1 MLNKLPTVL
10 LIFIFL
16 LPLLGVSQSQ
26 QTDYFPNR
34 LIIKYESDQ
43 KLQQIQS
50 KIGTNPKVAVQQLLN
65 RYGAQISRPLLSSKT
80 QQLVKAQRLPAANDV
95 LRIKEV
101 VFSHQIDPAQLAS
114 KINRMPGVA
123 YAEPKYLRYMS
134 AKPNDPDIQKFV
146 EAHNFTDAWDISQGS
161 KDIIVAVVDGGVDY
175 THTELNE
182 NLWINQEE
190 IPPTV
195 FTQADENGDGEVT
208 ASEIRSYLQEGGTD
222 HNGDGGITLEDA
234 LHDDSDFTDNI
245 DNDNNEFT
253 DDLFGWDF
261 WESGSNTQNITQDNN
276 PIHNATDHGTHVTGI
291 AAAKTNNGEGVAG
304 AAYNTTYMPIKA
316 GGAPNFADVVGFG
329 YDGILYAANNGAD
342 IINCSW
348 SGGSASEA
356 EEDVINLATQMGAL
370 VIAAAGNDVSRTSY
384 PARYDKALA
393 VGSVEPNDNR
403 SSYSNFGYNL
413 DVLATGTDIL
423 STSYNNDYISNTGT
437 SMSTPVVSGLA
448 VLVKDLNPNW
458 GPERIGMQIRAS
470 ANYIDDSNPNLEN
483 QLGHGSIDA
492 SRAVNTNLPGLKVI
506 SQKFINNEGN
516 KLSLGEEGTIE
527 VTITN
532 VGNTT
537 SNLELELLSL
547 NDSEVQL
554 DNSLQQLGSFA
565 TGDTADLSFPITI
578 ASDFELT
585 EIPTFRLEFRD
596 NSLDYNDFNALV
608 YEDMFF
614 DIIAGNNVKTSFGAE
629 GTFGFSDPMAG
640 RGGVGFIP
648 RYPDGTGGYQEGDNL
663 LFEGGLIMKFN
674 EELFDAVRTSN
685 GRVSRDF
692 LPQDAVSILPTED
705 GNGLIGTTQ
714 FTTLNDSSRR
724 ASIKL
729 ETFAYDDPAI
739 SKVVFV
745 KYTISNPSQ
754 YMTMKNMYVGLFND
768 WDIGSNAGN
777 NSIAFSENDSLLYI
791 SDASSSSTQPT
802 VAVAHLGPISGALA
816 IDNAV
821 ESTQDSVTFGIYD
834 GFTDGEKE
842 SSLTAGT
849 VRTNVQNTDVSAVT
863 SSGPYTLNPGADVT
877 VGFVY
882 AFGNDLNELRDQI
895 SEARSRNLFEV
906 SPTGRATADEIPQQT
921 KLFQNYPNPF
931 NQETEIHFDLN
942 QDSHV
947 TLTVFDVLG
956 RKVRQLADTNLDAG
970 AHFITLNARNL
981 SSGVYFIRLET
992 DHGSQTIPITK
1003 IKAL

>member
-1 MLNKLPTVL
+1 MFRKLPTVL

-16 LPLLGVSQSQ
+16 LPMLGVSQSRQ
-26 QTDYFPNR
+26 ADYFPNR

-43 KLQQIQS
+43 KLQQIQG
-50 KIGTNPKVAVQQLLN
+50 KIGSNPKAAVQQLLN
-65 RYGAQISRPLLSSKT
+65 RYGAQISRPLLSPKT
-80 QQLVKAQRLPAANDV
+80 QQLVKAQQTPAANEV
-95 LRIKEV
+95 LRIEEV
-101 VFSHQIDPAQLAS
+101 VFSHPIDPAQLAS

-123 YAEPKYLRYMS
+123 YAEPRYIRYTN
-134 AKPNDPDIQKFV
+134 AEPNDPDIQKFV
-146 EAHNFTDAWDISQGS
+146 EAHNFHAAWDISQGS
-161 KDIIVAVVDGGVDY
+161 RDIIVAVVDGGVGY

-190 IPPTV
+190 IPATV
-195 FTQADENGDGEVT
+195 FAQADENGDEEIT
-208 ASEIRSYLQEGGTD
+208 ASEVRSYLQDNGSD
-222 HNGDGGITLEDA
+222 VNGDGEITLEDA
-234 LHDDSDFTDNI
+234 LHQDSDFTDNI
-245 DNDNNEFT
+245 DNDNNDFT

-261 WESGSNTQNITQDNN
+261 WESGSNAQNITQDNN

-291 AAAKTNNGEGVAG
+291 AAAKTNNNEGVAG
-304 AAYNTTYMPIKA
+304 AAYNTTYMPVKA
-316 GGAPNFADVVGFG
+316 GGVPNFADAIGFG

-356 EEDVINLATQMGAL
+356 EEEVINLATQMGAL
-370 VIAAAGNDVSRTSY
+370 VIAAAGNEANRTGY
-384 PARYDKALA
+384 PARYDKVLA
-393 VGSVEPNDNR
+393 VGSVDTDNNR
-403 SSYSNFGYNL
+403 SPYSNFGYNL

-423 STSYNNDYISNTGT
+423 STSYNNNYISNTGT
-437 SMSTPVVSGLA
+437 SMSAPVVSGLA
-448 VLVKDLNPNW
+448 VLVKDINPNW

-470 ANYIDDSNPNLEN
+470 SNYIDNSNPGLEH

-492 SRAVNTNLPGLKVI
+492 FRALNTNLPGLKVV
-506 SQKFINNEGN
+506 SQEFINSEGN

-547 NDSEVQL
+547 NESEVQL
-554 DNSLQQLGSFA
+554 DNVQRQLGSVA
-565 TGDTADLSFPITI
+565 NGDTVDLSFPITI
-578 ASDFELT
+578 ANDFDLT

-596 NSLDYNDFNALV
+596 NNLDYNDFNALV

-614 DIIAGNNVKTSFGAE
+614 DIIAANNVKTSFGAE
-629 GTFGFSDPMAG
+629 GTFGFSDPIAG

-648 RYPDGTGGYQEGDNL
+648 RYPDGNGGYQEGNNL

-674 EELFDAVRTSN
+674 EELFDAVRTSD

-692 LPQDAVSILPTED
+692 LPQDAVSILPTD
-705 GNGLIGTTQ
+705 DANGLRGITQ
-714 FTTLNDSSRR
+714 FTTLNDSARR
-724 ASIKL
+724 ASIQL

-739 SKVVFV
+739 SNVVFV

-754 YMTMKNMYVGLFND
+754 FMTMKNMYVGLFND
-768 WDIGSNAGN
+768 WDIGNNPGN
-777 NSIAFSENDSLLYI
+777 NNVAFSESDSLLYI
-791 SDASSSSTQPT
+791 SHASSSSTQPT
-802 VAVAHLGPISGALA
+802 VAVAHLGPVSGALA

-821 ESTQDSVTFGIYD
+821 EGRQDSVTFGIYD
-834 GFTDGEKE
+834 GFSDGEKE

-849 VRTNVQNTDVSAVT
+849 VRTDVQNTDVSAVT
-863 SSGPYTLNPGADVT
+863 SSGPYTLNPGADIT

-882 AFGNDLNELRDQI
+882 AFGDDLDELRDQI
-895 SEARSRNLFEV
+895 AEARSRNLFEV
-906 SPTGRATADEIPQQT
+906 SPTGRATSDEIPQQT

-931 NQETEIHFDLN
+931 NEETEIHFDLSR
-942 QDSHV
+942 DSHV

-956 RKVRQLADTNLDAG
+956 RKVRQLADTNFEAG
-970 AHFITLNARNL
+970 AHFLTLKARNL
-981 SSGVYFIRLET
+981 SSGVYFIRLVT
-992 DHGSQTIPITK
+992 DRGSQTIPITR
-1003 IKAL
+1003 IKAR